1 MDRVPAAERFDE
13 GPDLPLVV
21 DGAAGDHTAA
31 MGTGHDRRLEG
42 WAVPKL
48 DRVGRLDIVMAVI
61 EQMGRGAAG
70 AGVMGDDNRMARR
83 VSETRFKAE
92 CREFIGER
100 LAGAARL

>member
-61 EQMGRGAAG
+61 EQMGPGGWATTTG
-70 AGVMGDDNRMARR
+70 WPGVSLRLASKPSVASSSASDWPARR
-83 VSETRFKAE
+83 VS
-92 CREFIGER
+92 
-100 LAGAARL
+100 AR